1 MCTLYLHTSTT
12 RSLISQARNNIWPCA
27 IARVAV
33 KIAIPRGIVS
43 RCIND
48 PLHHLRPR
56 SIRRRPPL
64 PATPVPFVCR
74 LSREIG
80 ARSPFGNA
88 PRIRLSSE
96 ERDNYRD
103 KRNVDRSL
111 WSTPREKIGR
121 SRVRT
126 RWNLPLSFTRWSR
139 VVDLLQMRNLSSI
152 WIEAMATSVPDSP
165 LCGPVWS
172 VGPSLSAPLENGC
185 FGFSWMRRVTP
196 SSAALRAFS
205 IYFFLTPSSPLTSF
219 IELFC
224 HCLFR
229 PRSRSSD
236 PFSFSQLD
244 RLTTSSRECE
254 TIVHRSRLE
263 RAGHLDWVNILPP
276 FSPALGIAFSKA
288 TRSDLSESRMQV
300 FKIYG

>member
-1 MCTLYLHTSTT
+1 MLNRERLRELNRAKRRVGMISRRSVFAFTRISIAPTDPHDRQVSSSRANCLSYFFFFIQRSRSDADHTRRGKCIVSSHYFERKYYRNAARVCTLYLHTSTT

-111 WSTPREKIGR
+111 
-121 SRVRT
+121 
-126 RWNLPLSFTRWSR
+126 
-139 VVDLLQMRNLSSI
+139 
-152 WIEAMATSVPDSP
+152 
-165 LCGPVWS
+165 
-172 VGPSLSAPLENGC
+172 
-185 FGFSWMRRVTP
+185 
-196 SSAALRAFS
+196 
-205 IYFFLTPSSPLTSF
+205 
-219 IELFC
+219 
-224 HCLFR
+224 
-229 PRSRSSD
+229 
-236 PFSFSQLD
+236 
-244 RLTTSSRECE
+244 
-254 TIVHRSRLE
+254 
-263 RAGHLDWVNILPP
+263 
-276 FSPALGIAFSKA
+276 
-288 TRSDLSESRMQV
+288 
-300 FKIYG
+300 